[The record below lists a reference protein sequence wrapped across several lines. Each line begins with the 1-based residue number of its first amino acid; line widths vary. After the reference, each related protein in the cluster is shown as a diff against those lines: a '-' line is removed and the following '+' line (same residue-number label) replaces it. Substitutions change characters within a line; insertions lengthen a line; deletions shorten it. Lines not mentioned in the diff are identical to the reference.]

1 MSDQHE
7 EHHFGDGEPFTIGL
21 EEELFLVDAADGH
34 LVNTGAEV
42 IEQLGELPRGDIK
55 NELHRS
61 QIELITG
68 VCTTVA
74 EAVEELCE
82 LRRAVLATGAG
93 IVACGTH
100 PTAVEGDSQFT
111 DKPRYER
118 IHELL
123 GDAGATPVCAL
134 HIHVG
139 MPDADT
145 AIRVFNGLRR
155 HVPLLEALGAN
166 SPYRHGRDTG
176 LASARS
182 LTLRS
187 WPRAGVPRAMDDLD
201 DFLDSTARLSHVAEV
216 PDYTF
221 HWWKLRPH
229 PRIGTVEIR
238 ALDTQ
243 LSPRHTAALAAA
255 VQALALHE
263 SRARAGRGTAGG
275 DPRRGVVPGLAGR
288 GRGDAA
294 RRGQLPAAGARRCS
308 SAWSRRSAPPPLSSA
323 APRSSTTSPSCSP
336 TAAARRSSAAP
347 AVAATTRSRACSTR
361 SSRAPSPPARG
372 RSATQRDRPPRG
384 GAVALAVARDHGDAD
399 LHRAPRAQ
407 RCGERA
413 RARAESA
420 SRTARPAVEGRTV
433 RSRGGDLDA
442 RDRCRC
448 ACGARLAAA
457 AHEHDE
463 RAAAAQ
469 RALHGRAAQA

>member
-1 MSDQHE
+1 MPDSHQE
-7 EHHFGDGEPFTIGL
+7 ELHFGEGEPFTIGL
-21 EEELFLVDAADGH
+21 EEELFLVDPTDGR

-42 IEQLGELPRGDIK
+42 IGQLGELPRGDIK
-55 NELHRS
+55 NELHKS

-68 VCTTVA
+68 VCTTVE
-74 EAVEELCE
+74 EAVAELCE

-111 DKPRYER
+111 EKRRYER

-155 HVPLLEALGAN
+155 HLPLLEALAAN

-176 LASARS
+176 LASARA

-187 WPRAGVPRAMDDLD
+187 WPRAGVPRAMADID
-201 DFLDSTARLSHVAEV
+201 DFLNSTARLTQVAEV
-216 PDYTF
+216 ADYTF

-255 VQALALHE
+255 VQSLALHE
-263 SRARAGRGTAGG
+263 ARARPVAGPPAELLDEASFRASREGVAATLPDEDDCLRPVPDLLERMVAAIRPAARELGCEAQLDDLSALLDCGGGAGIQRGACKDEEDGIEGVLDALVARAGEGYGSS
-275 DPRRGVVPGLAGR
+275 PLS
-288 GRGDAA
+288 DAA
-294 RRGQLPAAGARRCS
+294 
-308 SAWSRRSAPPPLSSA
+308 
-323 APRSSTTSPSCSP
+323 
-336 TAAARRSSAAP
+336 
-347 AVAATTRSRACSTR
+347 
-361 SSRAPSPPARG
+361 
-372 RSATQRDRPPRG
+372 
-384 GAVALAVARDHGDAD
+384 
-399 LHRAPRAQ
+399 
-407 RCGERA
+407 
-413 RARAESA
+413 
-420 SRTARPAVEGRTV
+420 
-433 RSRGGDLDA
+433 
-442 RDRCRC
+442 
-448 ACGARLAAA
+448 
-457 AHEHDE
+457 
-463 RAAAAQ
+463 
-469 RALHGRAAQA
+469 